1 MFGRGREAYLR
12 ISVSQ
17 SIGLAFKI
25 GRKFTDIWWGGG
37 GGGGI

>member
-25 GRKFTDIWWGGG
+25 GRKFTGFFVLFCI
-37 GGGGI
+37 

>member
-25 GRKFTDIWWGGG
+25 ERKFTDIWWGGG
-37 GGGGI
+37 GGI